1 MTILDVSIV
10 NVALPSIGRSLNF
23 SRENLQWVITA
34 YAIAFGGFLLLGGR
48 AADLLGRR
56 RVFFVGVVVF
66 TAASLVCG
74 LAQSEGMLIISR
86 AVQGLGGAIISPAA
100 LSIVM
105 TSFDEGPERNKA
117 LGIWGALGGSGAA
130 VGVLAGGVLTKYLG
144 WEWIFFVNVPV
155 GALVLLLTPRIVPE
169 SRREG
174 GERNYDALGA
184 VLVSGGLALLVY
196 TISRAPDVGWA
207 TARTILLLVASG
219 ALLVGFLVNERRV
232 SDPLMPFHIFRVRT
246 VTGANVVGLL
256 LGAVLF
262 ANFFL
267 LTLYV
272 QNVLGY
278 SALKTGVTFV
288 ATAGTAV
295 VAAGVAQALTTRLGP
310 KPVIAVGLLLLL
322 GGMIWY
328 SQIPVHGSY
337 ASDLLAGLPHGR
349 CRHRLRVRARFDR
362 RARRCGRTRGRTR
375 LGPDQHLAAGRRR
388 YRCRGRVDHFHHALQ
403 IAHLGPQAAAR
414 RVDGRL
420 RVGVLG
426 ARGRRRPGVDRGADS
441 DQARRH
447 VRSARRRRDR
457 LDLRD
462 QRLRDGVVHVEVA
475 VEPGNLE
482 RALRLDSGRG
492 QQKRPAVVEL
502 RPRLDQDAE
511 SGRVHEVDLCE
522 VDDDRARASRRRRVT
537 RAERTCSAL

>member
-1 MTILDVSIV
+1 
-10 NVALPSIGRSLNF
+10 
-23 SRENLQWVITA
+23 
-34 YAIAFGGFLLLGGR
+34 
-48 AADLLGRR
+48 
-56 RVFFVGVVVF
+56 
-66 TAASLVCG
+66 
-74 LAQSEGMLIISR
+74 MLIISR

-105 TSFDEGPERNKA
+105 TSFEEGPERNKA

-169 SRREG
+169 SRRAG
-174 GERNYDALGA
+174 SERNYDALGA

-207 TARTILLLVASG
+207 TARTILLLVASV
-219 ALLVGFLVNERRV
+219 ALLVAFLVNERRV
-232 SDPLMPFHIFRVRT
+232 SDPLMPFQIFRVRT

-295 VAAGVAQALTTRLGP
+295 LAAGVAQALTTKVGP
-310 KPVIAVGLLLLL
+310 KPVIAVGLVLLA

-337 ASDLLAGLPHGR
+337 ASDLLPGYLMVGVGIAFAFVPVSIAALAGVAEREAGLASGLINTSQQIGGAIGVVVASTIFTTHFKSLTADGKP
-349 CRHRLRVRARFDR
+349 L
-362 RARRCGRTRGRTR
+362 
-375 LGPDQHLAAGRRR
+375 PDALTGGYAWAFWGLAVFA
-388 YRCRGRVDHFHHALQ
+388 VLAL
-403 IAHLGPQAAAR
+403 IAALTLIKREDMSEAPAAAA
-414 RVDGRL
+414 
-420 RVGVLG
+420 VG
-426 ARGRRRPGVDRGADS
+426 
-441 DQARRH
+441 
-447 VRSARRRRDR
+447 
-457 LDLRD
+457 
-462 QRLRDGVVHVEVA
+462 
-475 VEPGNLE
+475 
-482 RALRLDSGRG
+482 
-492 QQKRPAVVEL
+492 
-502 RPRLDQDAE
+502 
-511 SGRVHEVDLCE
+511 
-522 VDDDRARASRRRRVT
+522 
-537 RAERTCSAL
+537 